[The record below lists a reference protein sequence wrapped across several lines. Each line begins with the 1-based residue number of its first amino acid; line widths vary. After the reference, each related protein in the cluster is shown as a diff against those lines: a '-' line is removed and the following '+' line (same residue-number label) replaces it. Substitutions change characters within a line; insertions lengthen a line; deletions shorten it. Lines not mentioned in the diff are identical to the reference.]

1 MVLALGMDSKKRLK
15 STFFFFSFFFLI
27 IKTFRFMES
36 VTLKEWKIKDMGE
49 RRQWQCQ
56 GGSVTDERC
65 GLRWPRCSQ
74 RELAAAHG

>member
-15 STFFFFSFFFLI
+15 STFFFSLN

-49 RRQWQCQ
+49 LRQWQCQ

-65 GLRWPRCSQ
+65 GLRWLRSSQ
-74 RELAAAHG
+74 RELAAAHD

>member
-15 STFFFFSFFFLI
+15 STFFFPLN

-49 RRQWQCQ
+49 LRQWQYQ
-56 GGSVTDERC
+56 GGSVTGERC
-65 GLRWPRCSQ
+65 RLRWHRSSQ
-74 RELAAAHG
+74 RELAAAHY